1 MKRYGLRHVVSSHVE
16 LILVRHALPLRARGV
31 DGAPADP
38 GLADEGHNQAERLA
52 GWLAAERIDAIV
64 SSPARRARETAG
76 PLADTLGLPVGG
88 ADALRE
94 FDTGA
99 TEYVPIEEL
108 SVDDP
113 RWQALARGE
122 LYDCADPEGFRERVI
137 DGVERLVGDHPG
149 GRVAAFSHAGAINV
163 YTGHVLGLTRN
174 MWFAAGYASIT
185 RIGAGR
191 DGRRGLIS
199 LNESGHLH
207 PAYRSV
213 AR

>member
-1 MKRYGLRHVVSSHVE
+1 ME
-16 LILVRHALPLRARGV
+16 LILVRHALPVRARGV

-38 GLADEGHNQAERLA
+38 GLADEGHEQAERLA
-52 GWLAAERIDAIV
+52 GWLTAERIDAIV
-64 SSPARRARETAG
+64 SSPARRAWETAG
-76 PLADTLGLPVGG
+76 PLAEALGLPVGA

-94 FDTGA
+94 FDAGA

-113 RWQALARGE
+113 RWQVLVRGE
-122 LYDCADPEGFRERVI
+122 FYGCADPEEFRSRVI
-137 DGVERLVGDHPG
+137 DGVERLVGAHPG

-163 YTGHVLGLTRN
+163 YTGHVLSLARN
-174 MWFAAGYASIT
+174 MWFAPGYASIT
-185 RIGAGR
+185 RIAAGR
-191 DGRRGLIS
+191 DGRRGVLS

-207 PAYRSV
+207 PAYLGA